1 MLKSNKEKQ
10 RGISQKHL
18 AHDQMKAGLLGAP
31 GTRFRCT
38 PGLWCRT
45 SLLLFPPR
53 IAEVKPLRGRVSLLS
68 DKPSVSASI
77 SISRAVLGF
86 WPVKNLRPQP
96 KTLTVNSKISP
107 RGSRDIS

>member
-38 PGLWCRT
+38 PGCGAGLHYF
-45 SLLLFPPR
+45 SFPL
-53 IAEVKPLRGRVSLLS
+53 A
-68 DKPSVSASI
+68 
-77 SISRAVLGF
+77 
-86 WPVKNLRPQP
+86 
-96 KTLTVNSKISP
+96 
-107 RGSRDIS
+107 